1 MPQYGI
7 GAVLAHRY
15 TDGSERPIA
24 FASCTLNEAEK
35 KYSQIE
41 KEGLACVYAV
51 KKFHCYVYGRRFSLV
66 TDNKPLL
73 SLLSGNQQISSQS
86 SARIQRWAL
95 TLAGYEYN
103 LSYKKFNDHANADA
117 LSRLPLTE
125 LPASVPQPPELILL
139 MERIAS
145 CPITAKQISNWTK
158 RDAILSRVLHFINQG
173 WPDSCPD
180 ESFKPYWTKQAEL
193 TALDGCNLWA
203 SRVVVP
209 KQGSEHL
216 LLELHEGHFGILKQN
231 LELVHVFGGLELT
244 STLKE

>member
-1 MPQYGI
+1 MPHLPSALAPLYKLLHKGIAWHWSSEADAAFKHSKELLLYDNVLAHFDPDIELVLACDASQYGI

-15 TDGSERPIA
+15 TDGSERSIA

-51 KKFHCYVYGRRFSLV
+51 KKFHCYVYGRHFSLV
-66 TDNKPLL
+66 TDKPLL
-73 SLLSGNQQISSQS
+73 SLLCNQQISSQS
-86 SARIQRWAL
+86 SARIQCWAL

-103 LSYKKFNDHANADA
+103 LSYKKSNDHANADA

-139 MERIAS
+139 MEHIAS

-180 ESFKPYWTKQAEL
+180 ESLSHTGLSKQ
-193 TALDGCNLWA
+193 
-203 SRVVVP
+203 S
-209 KQGSEHL
+209 
-216 LLELHEGHFGILKQN
+216 
-231 LELVHVFGGLELT
+231 
-244 STLKE
+244 